1 MMKMMIL
8 DCGQTFSIQWPG
20 SIQYNQE
27 LKHPRPQSP
36 TSVESLAMLSLWDGV
51 DLNVLMLWETQGRV
65 FVMLALCLDRG
76 LRITSTW
83 PALHS
88 VALNLTCKRHF
99 WGVIFKQVRVG
110 LIGDNWNQRYEKEFL
125 ILLKLGIFYLNKKS
139 LSYYFELNIQIL
151 SRLILDFTTL
161 PIPKIPFFSM
171 CVYTKISFMS
181 DLVSGVRRFQR

>member
-1 MMKMMIL
+1 MKMMIL

-51 DLNVLMLWETQGRV
+51 DLNVLILWETQGRL

-161 PIPKIPFFSM
+161 PIPKIPFFFYV
-171 CVYTKISFMS
+171 CIY
-181 DLVSGVRRFQR
+181 